1 MRTTRFGAV
10 VGVVW
15 AVALGALPVEARAQT
30 GQAQAGRAQ
39 AGPREGEVASDPIRC
54 WWRADRAALRIG
66 ERFGLVVTCAVI
78 EVGDIVVVPQLSSLE
93 PGALS
98 LTPYEV
104 VSGRRGQD
112 VVAPPWRYVQF
123 EYAVRLLS
131 DGFFGQEVPVPPLT
145 VTYNLQG
152 TGGTQGRD
160 MTYQLPALPMRILSL
175 VPANAG
181 DIRDS
186 SGQTFEGIGT
196 RRFRASLS
204 TVLAVAAFAL
214 AAVLAGF
221 AVVRAFGR
229 LRASR
234 GTSVATVAPSA
245 VLAGCADALAEVGA
259 DAARVGWS
267 PGLARRAVAALRIAS
282 AVALGRPVAQEV
294 AGSGARERDGQLTVR
309 TGWLRP
315 RRVLVSASVTPRTIA
330 RYLENGHD
338 ADARVRATLSPMSD
352 TLSSLS
358 ALSYGRSGTLEGHD
372 LDEALA
378 AGRAAVRRLRVG
390 TLWPARTMTALRRSF
405 AGAR

>member
-1 MRTTRFGAV
+1 MAC
-10 VGVVW
+10 
-15 AVALGALPVEARAQT
+15 AVALGALPSPAGAQARQ
-30 GQAQAGRAQ
+30 GQAGQAQ

-78 EVGDIVVVPQLSSLE
+78 EVGDIVVVPQLNQLE

-123 EYAVRLLS
+123 EYAVRLLT

-152 TGGTQGRD
+152 TGGNQGRD
-160 MTYQLPALPMRILSL
+160 LTYQLPALPMRILSL
-175 VPANAG
+175 VPAGAG

-186 SGQTFEGIGT
+186 SGQTFEGLGT
-196 RRFRASLS
+196 RRFRASLA
-204 TVLAVAAFAL
+204 TVLAVTAFAL

-221 AVVRAFGR
+221 AVVRGVGR

-234 GTSVATVAPSA
+234 GARVTTLPVPT
-245 VLAGCADALAEVGA
+245 VLAGCAEALAEVGA
-259 DAARVGWS
+259 DVARVGWS

-282 AVALGRPVAQEV
+282 AVALGRPVAQAV
-294 AGSGARERDGQLTVR
+294 AGRGARERDGQLTVR

-315 RRVLVSASVTPRTIA
+315 RRVLVSAAVTPGTIA
-330 RYLENGHD
+330 RHL
-338 ADARVRATLSPMSD
+338 AREQDDEEPRAQATLSPISR
-352 TLSSLS
+352 TLAVQSTQ
-358 ALSYGRSGTLEGHD
+358 SYGRGGTVEGAD

-378 AGRAAVRRLRVG
+378 AGRTAVRRLRVG
-390 TLWPARTMTALRRSF
+390 TLWPARTLDALRRSF

>member
-1 MRTTRFGAV
+1 MRRGRFAAAV
-10 VGVVW
+10 V
-15 AVALGALPVEARAQT
+15 ACAAALGALPSPAGAQT
-30 GQAQAGRAQ
+30 RQAPADQAQT
-39 AGPREGEVASDPIRC
+39 GPREGEVASDPIRC
-54 WWRADRAALRIG
+54 WWRADRAALRIA

-78 EVGDIVVVPQLSSLE
+78 EVGEIVVVPQLNQLE

-160 MTYQLPALPMRILSL
+160 QTYQLPALPMRILSL

-186 SGQTFEGIGT
+186 SGQTFEGLGT
-196 RRFRASLS
+196 RRFRASLA
-204 TVLAVAAFAL
+204 TVLAVTAFAL

-221 AVVRAFGR
+221 ALVRGVGR

-234 GTSVATVAPSA
+234 GASVTTLAPPT
-245 VLAGCADALAEVGA
+245 VLAGCAEALAEVGA
-259 DAARVGWS
+259 DAARAGWS
-267 PGLARRAVAALRIAS
+267 PALARRAVAALRIAS
-282 AVALGRPVAQEV
+282 AVALGRPVAQDV
-294 AGSGARERDGQLTVR
+294 AGPGARERDGQLTVR

-315 RRVLVSASVTPRTIA
+315 RRVLVSAAVTPGTIA
-330 RYLENGHD
+330 RHLEKGPGVD
-338 ADARVRATLSPMSD
+338 PRAEATLSPISR
-352 TLSSLS
+352 TLSVLS
-358 ALSYGRSGTLEGHD
+358 ALSYGRGGTVEGQD

-378 AGRAAVRRLRVG
+378 AGRTAVRRLRVG
-390 TLWPARTMTALRRSF
+390 TLWPARTVDALRRSF

>member
-1 MRTTRFGAV
+1 MRRCRWAAV
-10 VGVVW
+10 VAVAW
-15 AVALGALPVEARAQT
+15 AVAIGAFPLEARAQR
-30 GQAQAGRAQ
+30 GQTASGQAQ

-78 EVGDIVVVPQLSSLE
+78 EVGDIVVVPQLNQLE

-186 SGQTFEGIGT
+186 SGQTFEGIGS
-196 RRFRASLS
+196 RRFRASLA

-214 AAVLAGF
+214 AAVLGGF
-221 AVVRAFGR
+221 ALVRAFGR

-234 GTSVATVAPSA
+234 GTSVPALPLPA
-245 VLAGCADALAEVGA
+245 VLAGCSAALAEVGA
-259 DAARVGWS
+259 EASRNGWS

-294 AGSGARERDGQLTVR
+294 AGVGARERDGQLTVR

-315 RRVLVSASVTPRTIA
+315 RRMLLSASITPGTIA
-330 RYLENGHD
+330 RHVERGHD
-338 ADARVRATLSPMSD
+338 ADARTQASLSTITETLSV
-352 TLSSLS
+352 LS
-358 ALSYGRSGTLEGHD
+358 AVSYGRAGTAEGQD
-372 LDEALA
+372 LDAALA
-378 AGRAAVRRLRVG
+378 TGRAAVRRLRIG
-390 TLWPARTMTALRRSF
+390 TLWPARTVTALRRSF